1 MTDPNQGQGPSW
13 YTGGNDD
20 ATAGGYPANSAG
32 QPSGGDPRYD
42 HSQTAAQA
50 GGYGLH
56 PPQHPPAQAPSAQGF
71 SPHGY
76 SAQSYPPHGY
86 SPQGYPPQ
94 GHAPHGYAPPG
105 YGYYSPTPG
114 SDELHRLSFEREQ
127 RAQQHA
133 TTAVVL
139 GIIGLF
145 TLPVILG
152 PLAIWQASKARSLG
166 HQATAG
172 LVLGWIALLWGFT
185 GWLFFAFFMMI
196 GVILAF

>member
-1 MTDPNQGQGPSW
+1 MTEPNQGQGQRPRW
-13 YTGGNDD
+13 YSGGNDD
-20 ATAGGYPANSAG
+20 AAGGGYRGNSGEQPNGGSAG
-32 QPSGGDPRYD
+32 YD

-50 GGYGLH
+50 GGFGMGPAQY
-56 PPQHPPAQAPSAQGF
+56 PPTQYPPA
-71 SPHGY
+71 
-76 SAQSYPPHGY
+76 
-86 SPQGYPPQ
+86 GYPPQ
-94 GHAPHGYAPPG
+94 GYSPHEYAPPG

-114 SDELHRLSFEREQ
+114 SDELRRLSFEREQ

-152 PLAIWQASKARSLG
+152 PIAIWQASKARSLG

-172 LVLGWIALLWGFT
+172 MVLGWVALVWGFT
-185 GWLFFAFFMMI
+185 GWLMGAFFLLI
-196 GVILAF
+196 GVVLAF